1 VKPNESQARLLKRM
15 GKPIKDLTAREGIDA
30 MLAFY
35 KEQRAKCAPLD
46 EDGDM
51 LLYQWGA
58 EGKTFML
65 DLTRQF
71 ILPDEDEPYQLSL
84 TFRYRVDDELGEA
97 EGGNEWCS
105 TPKDLPAFRKF
116 IDASEP
122 FRHFADRKP
131 RKVETHFTQ
140 C

>member
-1 VKPNESQARLLKRM
+1 MKPAQSEARLLKRI

-30 MLAFY
+30 MLASY
-35 KEQRAKCAPLD
+35 EEQRAECAPFD

-51 LLYQWGA
+51 LLYQWGM
-58 EGKTFML
+58 EDKSFLL
-65 DLTRQF
+65 DVTRQF

-84 TFRYRVDDELGEA
+84 MFYYPSDAELDKF

-105 TPKDLPAFRKF
+105 TPRGLKAFRKF
-116 IDASEP
+116 IDASKP
-122 FRHFADRKP
+122 FRQLADRKP
-131 RKVETHFTQ
+131 RRVKVHFGA